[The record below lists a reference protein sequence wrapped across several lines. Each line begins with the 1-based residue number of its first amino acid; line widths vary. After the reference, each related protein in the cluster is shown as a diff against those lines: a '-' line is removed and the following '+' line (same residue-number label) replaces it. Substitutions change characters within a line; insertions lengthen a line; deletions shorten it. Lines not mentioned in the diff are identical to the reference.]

1 MSKKFNMLELLNNSS
16 GEEKVNKIEKL
27 TEFRTIQINI
37 NDLIPSEDNFYSTKD
52 ISDLKSSIEM
62 FGVQQNLVVKKLGNE
77 KYEIIAG
84 HRRYKALRTLVEEG
98 KKEFQYVPCKVDGN
112 EDSIRDKL
120 LLIITNST
128 TRELT
133 DYEKTIQAEKLKELL
148 IEYKK
153 EEKLPGRV
161 REIIADILNT
171 SSSQV
176 ARMEGISNNL
186 IPEFKEEFKEEK
198 VNVSTA
204 HELSTLPED
213 EQQVVFEE
221 YKDKGEIS
229 LKEVKEKKEE
239 LKKKKEVPERGS
251 QEEHLEKP
259 KEEYH
264 EKAKEEVIRF
274 KTTFEILQELSVD
287 EVAYFICSRCNGG
300 NGCAGFCDLAIEC
313 KVNNKH
319 EVCVRWLKMK
329 AQKND

>member
-1 MSKKFNMLELLNNSS
+1 MSKFNMLDLLNNSS
-16 GEEKVNKIEKL
+16 GEEKVNKIEKS

-62 FGVQQNLVVKKLGNE
+62 FGVQQNLVVKKLDNE

-84 HRRYKALRTLVEEG
+84 HRRYKALKTLIEED

-133 DYEKTIQAEKLKELL
+133 DYEKTIQAERLKELL

-171 SSSQV
+171 SSSQI
-176 ARMEGISNNL
+176 ARMEGITNNL

-204 HELSTLPED
+204 HELSTLPEY
-213 EQQVVFEE
+213 EQQAAFEE

-229 LKEVKEKKEE
+229 LKEVKDKKEE

-251 QEEHLEKP
+251 HEEHQAKP
-259 KEEYH
+259 KEEYQ
-264 EKAKEEVIRF
+264 ERAKEEVIRF
-274 KTTFEILQELSVD
+274 ETNFEILKGLTVD

-313 KVNNKH
+313 KENNKH